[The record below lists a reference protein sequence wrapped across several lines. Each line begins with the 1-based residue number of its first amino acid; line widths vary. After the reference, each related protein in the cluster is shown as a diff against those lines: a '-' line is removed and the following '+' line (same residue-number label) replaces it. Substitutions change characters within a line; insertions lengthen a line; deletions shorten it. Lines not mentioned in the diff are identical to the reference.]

1 MKLIKITNVLKRRV
15 KQMVV
20 DLLPEFGFVR
30 VTNRGSVI
38 LKKKWWSF
46 KKTVVNITDLFIDI
60 LPNEL
65 AKSCQ
70 RKGFGDTYARLFSN
84 DIYVMLQLKAYKD
97 DVDIA
102 EYIWNK
108 YNILHREVPTIIIT
122 SEVFLENPSEYRFPI
137 LSSMSSYFIPGFETF
152 LKRKKSHIDELV
164 TKIQKIQRKAIEQT
178 THVFNMP
185 IFVTVQAA

>member
-1 MKLIKITNVLKRRV
+1 MNLIKVTNVLKRRV
-15 KQMVV
+15 KQMVL

-38 LKKKWWSF
+38 LKKNWWSF
-46 KKTVVNITDLFIDI
+46 RKTVVNITDLFIDI
-60 LPNEL
+60 LPNQL

-70 RKGFGDTYARLFSN
+70 RKGFGDTYAHLFSD
-84 DIYVMLQLKAYKD
+84 DIYIMLQIKAYKAD
-97 DVDIA
+97 IDIA

-108 YNILHREVPTIIIT
+108 YNMLHREVPIITIT
-122 SEVFLENPSEYRFPI
+122 SEVFLENPSEYRFPV
-137 LSSMSSYFIPGFETF
+137 LSSTSSKFIPGFETF
-152 LKRKKSHIDELV
+152 LKRKKNTIDELI

-178 THVFNMP
+178 TRVINMP